1 MDPGVLY
8 TLVYLLLCFFII
20 FPTTEI
26 ESFGLTVDNLC
37 SRYLTGDNFV
47 QYHMKLTTVK
57 MLIHFTMPAT
67 YVAYMRLLR
76 WLNPDDFKPHLSPMV
91 AHFNH
96 HGLLLAAVLLLAAL
110 AVAVAVYWAWNGWSN
125 HPTAKHL
132 QQFINETTM
141 RDWRAVATNINDECR
156 RVTKMVVRLNTL
168 SKLVVT
174 ENWIVE
180 IRQYGINVA
189 HQNAAVMIVCEV
201 NTQDVITDT
210 IEESQ
215 FVNITVHQLHQ
226 QRQQQQRQQG
236 TTSFKLRLN
245 GVHYNDLRDR
255 VRCPVHVLPSV
266 KFQSLNDRFVEAF
279 REVIARNG
287 TVVPAAGPIAGDSCL
302 ACLQAQPDV
311 KIEKRCL
318 DVDQAGNLLPDAERC
333 EPCHCRPHWCL
344 SCLAV
349 WFASRQE
356 RSEWNTWLSRKATC
370 PMCRARFCV
379 LDVCYLEPNVPTDAD
394 AAQR

>member
-8 TLVYLLLCFFII
+8 TLVYLVLCFFII

-37 SRYLTGDNFV
+37 SRYLTDDNFV
-47 QYHMKLTTVK
+47 QYHMKLATVK

-67 YVAYMRLLR
+67 YVGYMRLLR
-76 WLNPDDFKPHLSPMV
+76 WLNPDDFAAHVSPVMV
-91 AHFNH
+91 FFNH
-96 HGLLLAAVLLLAAL
+96 DGLLLGAIILLAAL
-110 AVAVAVYWAWNGWSN
+110 AVTIALYWARDGWSN
-125 HPTAKHL
+125 DPTAKHL
-132 QQFINETTM
+132 QQFTNETTM
-141 RDWRAVATNINDECR
+141 RDWRAVATSINDECR
-156 RVTKMVVRLNTL
+156 RITKMVVRLNTL

-174 ENWIVE
+174 ENWMVE

-189 HQNAAVMIVCEV
+189 HQDAAMMIVCEV

-226 QRQQQQRQQG
+226 QRQQGAG
-236 TTSFKLRLN
+236 TSSFKLRLN
-245 GVHYNDLRDR
+245 GVHYNDLRENI
-255 VRCPVHVLPSV
+255 RCPVHVLPSV
-266 KFQSLNDRFVEAF
+266 KFQSLTDRFVEAF
-279 REVIARNG
+279 REVIAQNG
-287 TVVPAAGPIAGDSCL
+287 TVVPVAGGPIAGESCM

-318 DVDQAGNLLPDAERC
+318 DVDQAGNQLPAAERC
-333 EPCHCRPHWCL
+333 EPCRCRPHWCL

-379 LDVCYLEPNVPTDAD
+379 LDVCYLEPILFSANKHDS
-394 AAQR
+394 